1 MTING
6 SVFCRK
12 MDCIGMAEMMCSV
25 VFDKASH
32 KGRVC
37 AARGLIA
44 EARPPDIMDFAA
56 GVTQW

>member
-1 MTING
+1 
-6 SVFCRK
+6 
-12 MDCIGMAEMMCSV
+12 MAEMMCSV